1 MDYTNITIVVL
12 ISIILILL
20 CYCLYIFNFLKF
32 FTQQHEPVLD
42 LDSQIGL
49 PSKHEITTSDKLN
62 IPIVKEIKFNN
73 KVIPKPVC
81 LYGQIYNDKARKC
94 LCPISTY
101 RLFKNECREVKCND
115 GYVLKKSGINKNGNY
130 LVCMKPN
137 GESKKIAVENL
148 DII

>member
-1 MDYTNITIVVL
+1 MDITNITIVVL
-12 ISIILILL
+12 ISIIVILL
-20 CYCLYIFNFLKF
+20 CYCLYIFVFLKF
-32 FTQQHEPVLD
+32 YIPAPSPVID
-42 LDSQIGL
+42 LDSQIGTYIHDQ
-49 PSKHEITTSDKLN
+49 PQTSDKLN

-94 LCPISTY
+94 LCPIPTY

-130 LVCMKPN
+130 LLCMKPN